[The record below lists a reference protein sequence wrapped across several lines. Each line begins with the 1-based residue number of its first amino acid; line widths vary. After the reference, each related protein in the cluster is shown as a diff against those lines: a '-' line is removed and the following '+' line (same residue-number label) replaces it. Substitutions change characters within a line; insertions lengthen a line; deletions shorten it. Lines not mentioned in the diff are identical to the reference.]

1 MDNGL
6 IPHRYAKALYKYAEG
21 QGTAEQLYKNV
32 KLLCKAFEVHTGL
45 EKALC
50 NPYAPM
56 SDKTKLLQ
64 TVCGTTSDGTL
75 IRFLQ
80 LMTSHYRQ
88 HFFRMACLNFLEVY
102 AANKGLLPV
111 EIQSAVEMTNQL
123 KSKLEDVLHRQYPGK
138 QLDTTYTVVPDLIGG
153 FIIKTDSSEL
163 DASVVAELKRLRSKL
178 LNQNH
183 ND

>member
-6 IPHRYAKALYKYAEG
+6 IPHRYAKALYQYAEG
-21 QGTAEQLYKNV
+21 QGTAEQLYRCV
-32 KLLCKAFEVHTGL
+32 RLLCKAFEGNTQL

-50 NPYAPM
+50 NPYALM
-56 SDKTKLLQ
+56 SDKTHLLQ
-64 TVCGTTSDGTL
+64 TACGEPADDAL

-80 LMTSHYRQ
+80 LMTGHHRE
-88 HFFRMACLNFLEVY
+88 HFFRMACLNYLEVY
-102 AANKGLLPV
+102 NADKGILPV
-111 EIQSAVEMTNQL
+111 EIQSAVEMTGRL

-138 QLDTTYTVVPDLIGG
+138 RLDTTYTVMPGLVGG

-163 DASVVAELKRLRSKL
+163 DASVIAELKRLRSKL
-178 LNQNH
+178 LNQNR